1 MRNITFKITTDNQK
15 PLKNGRYHLKL
26 RLKTPKKYIHRSG
39 VHVIAEHWDDKHGG
53 IKKNYLELYPEESK
67 MIREIYD
74 RVGEI
79 RQPLQKHEI
88 SVNTAFD
95 ILLGKH
101 KQSGSILEYAER
113 FEPDAKTGRTTID
126 KHITNIR
133 AIQTGLTNNGYKKY
147 LPLEFSHLQDDIC
160 IGNIATVI
168 TTKMNLATNTQAS
181 YMKTLNWVCTKSKQ
195 KLRNPFTHHDYMVTE
210 KPSGKNKPVANQDLQ
225 IGFNNINTMH
235 QFEALCFWLYS
246 FCLMGLD
253 GIDIVGLS
261 ENDIVTDGYKRG
273 DLRDYIPESDIL
285 GNNDYIK
292 PLHVHIKRSKTQRGA
307 TDSGVDAIFQ
317 INLFPTLIVLGLL
330 KHTIKHNIRG
340 YGYQGKDALRL
351 YNFDVKTTK
360 GYKEWIKCRKT
371 YTSQMNTK
379 VGTTTQQ
386 ARHTVESVAQ
396 KIGLNK
402 QQQDAILNHKDGT
415 VLANYTDKEQLQIE
429 KDVSQ
434 IHVFQHYRIIEVVS
448 NLIEFFKDKKEVIG
462 NEEVPFIPN
471 TVLNQVIQN
480 RNVPRLHRLQ
490 MFKIGKLTNF
500 SRNDEMRYQTLI
512 KDVQKGRVV
521 VKDGRMVTELLDEKD
536 YPKELTELIEKR
548 KNIYKSEVKFRIGKN
563 GEKVSFKQSAL
574 DSIEFVDEDFE
585 ENNNK
590 GKVVNIGKK
599 TGT

>member
-15 PLKNGRYHLKL
+15 PSKNGTFHLKL
-26 RLKTPKKYIHRSG
+26 RIKTPKKYILRSG
-39 VHVIAEHWDDKHGG
+39 VHVKSEHWDDKHGD
-53 IKKNYLELYPEESK
+53 IKKDYLKLYPEESK
-67 MIREIYD
+67 TIREIYD

-79 RQPLQKHEI
+79 RQPLQKQEM

-113 FEPDAKTGRTTID
+113 FEPDAKTSQSTID
-126 KHITNIR
+126 KHIANIS

-147 LPLEFSHLQDDIC
+147 IPLEFSHLQDDTC

-168 TTKMNLATNTQAS
+168 TTKLNLKTNTQAS
-181 YMKTLNWVCTKSKQ
+181 YMKTLNWVCMKSKQ

-253 GIDIVGLS
+253 GVDIVGLS
-261 ENDIVTDGYKRG
+261 ENDIVTDGYKKD

-285 GNNDYIK
+285 GNEDYFK
-292 PLHVHIKRSKTQRGA
+292 PIHVHTKRSKTQRGA

-317 INLFPTLIVLGLL
+317 VNLFPTLIVLELL
-330 KHTIKHNIRG
+330 KHSIKHNIRG
-340 YGYQGKDALRL
+340 YGYKGNDALRL

-360 GYKEWIKCRKT
+360 GYKEWIKCRNT
-371 YTSQMNTK
+371 YTSQMNAK

-386 ARHTVESVAQ
+386 ARHTVTSIAQ
-396 KIGLNK
+396 KIGLSDK
-402 QQQDAILNHKDGT
+402 QIDALLNHKDGT
-415 VLANYTDKEQLQIE
+415 VLANYTDKEELQIE

-434 IHVFQHYRIIEVVS
+434 IHVFQHFRIIEVIS
-448 NLIEFFKDKKEVIG
+448 NLIQFFKGKKEVIG
-462 NEEVPFIPN
+462 NEEVPFIPDS
-471 TVLNQVIQN
+471 VMYQVVQK
-480 RNVPRLHRLQ
+480 RRVKRLHRHQ
-490 MFKIGKLTNF
+490 MFEIGKLTNF
-500 SRNDEMRYQTLI
+500 SRDDEMRYQTLI

-521 VKDGRMVTELLDEKD
+521 FKDGRMVTELLDEID

-548 KNIYKSEVKFRIGKN
+548 KNIYNSEVN
-563 GEKVSFKQSAL
+563 FKQSIMNK
-574 DSIEFVDEDFE
+574 IEFIDEDFDEDFDE
-585 ENNNK
+585 ENFKKYNGK
-590 GKVVNIGKK
+590 GKVISIGKK

>member
-1 MRNITFKITTDNQK
+1 MLTNVTRVDVMRNITFKITTDNQK
-15 PLKNGRYHLKL
+15 PSKKGMFHLKL
-26 RLKTPKKYIHRSG
+26 RILTPKKYIIRSG
-39 VHVIAEHWDDKHGG
+39 VHVKAEHWDDKHGD
-53 IKKNYLELYPEESK
+53 IKKDYLKLYPEESK
-67 MIREIYD
+67 TIREIYD

-79 RQPLQKHEI
+79 RQPLQKQEI

-101 KQSGSILEYAER
+101 KQSGSIMEYTER

-147 LPLEFSHLQDDIC
+147 IPLEFSHLQDDTC
-160 IGNIATVI
+160 ISNIATVI

-210 KPSGKNKPVANQDLQ
+210 KPSGKNKPIANQDLQ
-225 IGFNNINTMH
+225 IGFNNITTMH

-253 GIDIVGLS
+253 GVDIVGLS
-261 ENDIVTDGYKRG
+261 ENDIATDGYKKG

-285 GNNDYIK
+285 GNKDYFK
-292 PLHVHIKRSKTQRGA
+292 PIHVHIKRKKTKRGA
-307 TDSGVDAIFQ
+307 TDSGVDAVFQ
-317 INLFPTLIVLGLL
+317 VNLFPTLIVLELL
-330 KHTIKHNIRG
+330 KHTIKHNING
-340 YGYQGKDALRL
+340 YGYQGDDALRL

-360 GYKEWIKCRKT
+360 GFKEWIKCRNT

-386 ARHTVESVAQ
+386 ARHTVTSIAQ
-396 KIGLNK
+396 KIGLSRK
-402 QQQDAILNHKDGT
+402 QIDALLNHKDAT
-415 VLANYTDKEQLQIE
+415 VLANYTDNEELQIE

-434 IHVFQHYRIIEVVS
+434 IHVFQHFRIIEVVS
-448 NLIEFFKDKKEVIG
+448 NLIEFFKDKKEVID
-462 NEEVPFIPN
+462 NEEVPFIPDS
-471 TVLNQVIQN
+471 VMHQVIQN
-480 RNVPRLHRLQ
+480 RRVKRLHRHQ
-490 MFKIGKLTNF
+490 MFTIGKLTNF
-500 SRNDEMRYQTLI
+500 SRDDEMRYQTLI

-536 YPKELTELIEKR
+536 YPKELTGLIEKR
-548 KNIYKSEVKFRIGKN
+548 KNIYNSEVKF
-563 GEKVSFKQSAL
+563 KQSL
-574 DSIEFVDEDFE
+574 MNKIELVDEDFE
-585 ENNNK
+585 ENISK